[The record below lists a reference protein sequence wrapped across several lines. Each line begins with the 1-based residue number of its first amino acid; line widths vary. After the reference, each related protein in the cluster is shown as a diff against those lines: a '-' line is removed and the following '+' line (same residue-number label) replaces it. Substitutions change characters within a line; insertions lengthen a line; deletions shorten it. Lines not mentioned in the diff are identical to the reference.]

1 MPAHV
6 FVTDRINYDI
16 CMRRGVVGIPS
27 ADPNS
32 RNANS
37 TNDSLISRISI
48 VKEGDYLFFYVTSE
62 KVLYGIWQAEGVPFY
77 DENNIWQG
85 ALYPYRVRFVNTAYN
100 YRMPLKLHDILDLQ
114 NEGKIWNFSLKRA
127 SGSNAMFS
135 LSDSEFLLL
144 LNEYSKINPYTIQKQ
159 PILEPYPV
167 KSGGLLERIH
177 LDASGQIK
185 YEAGVMAYLL
195 SDLKQG
201 KHKEIFGNYTDY
213 LSYAPTTIGSE
224 MDILLMFGNPMQP
237 ENISSYDILE
247 LKRDIFDEKALTQ
260 LIGYE
265 TWFLQKRAQGDQKMV
280 RTTAIAQSF
289 SPNVVQYV
297 KMRER
302 IEKRPV
308 KLLKYSLN
316 GRNELMLQA
325 VEQ

>member
-6 FVTDRINYDI
+6 FVTDRSNYNI

-37 TNDSLISRISI
+37 INDALISRLSI
-48 VKEGDYLFFYVTSE
+48 VKEGDFIFFYVTSE
-62 KVLYGIWQAEGVPFY
+62 KALYGIWQVDGDPFY
-77 DENNIWQG
+77 DESVVWQDR
-85 ALYPYRVRFVNTAYN
+85 LYPYRVRFVNTPYY
-100 YRMPLKLHDILDLQ
+100 YRTPLRLHDILDMQ
-114 NEGKIWNFSLKRA
+114 NEGKMWDFALKRA

-135 LSDSEFLLL
+135 LSDVEFRLL

-167 KSGGLLERIH
+167 KSGDLLERIH
-177 LDASGQIK
+177 LDESGRIK

-201 KHKEIFGNYTDY
+201 KHKEFFGNYTDY

-224 MDILLMFGNPMQP
+224 MDILLMFGSPLQP
-237 ENISSYDILE
+237 ESISSYDILE
-247 LKRDIFDEKALTQ
+247 LKRDLFDEKALTQ

-265 TWFLQKRAQGDQKMV
+265 TWFLQKRAYGDQKMV
-280 RTTAIAQSF
+280 RSTAIAQSF
-289 SPNVVQYV
+289 SPDVIQYI

-302 IEKRPV
+302 IEKKPV
-308 KLLKYSLN
+308 KMLRYSLSAQ
-316 GRNELMLQA
+316 NELIFQP
-325 VEQ
+325 VE